1 MAAMGS
7 ASESSKST
15 RGEDGGLGVVR
26 IKPLGAGGG
35 GGERSSIHATSS
47 AVTYSVPRAEIKIDG
62 REFTYPSHVIAPD
75 MDQAALYDHFMPPRV
90 QQFLAGVNVNVMA
103 YGQTGSGKTHTM
115 FGPPGIM
122 ARAASGQLG
131 DGVCAEYGLFPR
143 GVLEIFDAVE
153 ALKASGVRAV
163 LTASAV
169 ELSIAGNRD
178 MLSEKAVAVQDAPRW
193 SGFAG
198 GVAVDK
204 RVKPPRLYG
213 MTELV
218 LDSYEALRRV
228 YAGVATRNT
237 QGTLLN
243 DSSSRSHCFA
253 ILTLRTRDSETD
265 AVATRRFQF
274 VDLAGSERLRDA
286 HGEGSLEAINGLV
299 TNYSL
304 TMLSQCVRQL
314 IEARRRGPKA
324 LKAFS
329 FRAFIG
335 DLVPL
340 LSASL
345 VGDAATACFVCLSQA
360 PDNYTQSKFAL
371 EFGETFAKLV
381 TSPVRVKPVPRAK
394 IEKAAAALLREATAV
409 LGTPSRGGK
418 FAAMRV
424 AQKNDCEQ
432 TLALMRRLE

>member
-1 MAAMGS
+1 M
-7 ASESSKST
+7 
-15 RGEDGGLGVVR
+15 R

-47 AVTYSVPRAEIKIDG
+47 AVTTSGPRAEIKIDG

-75 MDQAALYDHFMPPRV
+75 MDQAAPYFMPRV
-90 QQFLAGVNVNVMA
+90 TIQHLLDGVNVNVMA
-103 YGQTGSGKTHTM
+103 YGQTGSGKTHT

-131 DGVCAEYGLFPR
+131 DGVCALTGTLN

-204 RVKPPRLYG
+204 RVKAPRLYG

-360 PDNYTQSKFAL
+360 PDNLTQSKFAL

-381 TSPVRVKPVPRAK
+381 TNPVRASPFPARRSKRRRPRCSAK
-394 IEKAAAALLREATAV
+394 ATAV

-418 FAAMRV
+418 FELRPCASRRRTH
-424 AQKNDCEQ
+424 CER
-432 TLALMRRLE
+432 TLALIRRLD